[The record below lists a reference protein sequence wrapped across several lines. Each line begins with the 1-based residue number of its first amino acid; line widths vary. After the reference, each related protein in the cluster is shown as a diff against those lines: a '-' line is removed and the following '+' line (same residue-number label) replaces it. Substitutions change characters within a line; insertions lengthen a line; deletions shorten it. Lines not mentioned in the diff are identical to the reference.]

1 MAKKRGVDESNV
13 NSNTPQV
20 HATNPQSSQVPA
32 KKSVKAKCRTGIKA
46 LDQVLG
52 GGFPKD
58 AVVLVG
64 GNSGAGKTIL
74 SLEWIFN
81 GVTQFNENGVYVTF
95 TEPLFKT
102 LKNLEGMA
110 FYKRDIIENEKIKIL
125 DLRQN
130 IGTEDFA
137 EEKLLSLIEAEV
149 KKNGARRLIIDSITA
164 IAYILNDKA
173 KIRRFIFD
181 LGTLLS
187 TLGCTTILT
196 SEVTG
201 DTFSVYGV
209 EEFISDGIL
218 ILKYIE
224 ENFQSVRTLQI
235 VKMRG
240 INFQKGMNAFRITTN
255 GIRMFPQLQ
264 VQLNYASGK
273 EKLSSG
279 VTGLDKMSHGGFFR
293 GSTNLIAGSTGTGK
307 SVLGLH
313 FLWEGLKQ
321 GEHCLLAGFEESRDQ
336 ILRNA
341 LAFGFDFEKYEKK
354 GLL

>member
-201 DTFSVYGV
+201 DTFSV
-209 EEFISDGIL
+209 
-218 ILKYIE
+218 
-224 ENFQSVRTLQI
+224 
-235 VKMRG
+235 
-240 INFQKGMNAFRITTN
+240 
-255 GIRMFPQLQ
+255 
-264 VQLNYASGK
+264 
-273 EKLSSG
+273 
-279 VTGLDKMSHGGFFR
+279 
-293 GSTNLIAGSTGTGK
+293 
-307 SVLGLH
+307 
-313 FLWEGLKQ
+313 
-321 GEHCLLAGFEESRDQ
+321 
-336 ILRNA
+336 
-341 LAFGFDFEKYEKK
+341 
-354 GLL
+354 